1 MDGFTINSLSST
13 EFSFKPRAT
22 DSVVFRLGGRKKLEI
37 IIEWRKLMTKL
48 QVDYWNM
55 KVNEAMAAENERSHK
70 ANEAISRDT
79 LNETVTHNRNTEAE
93 TQRHDIA
100 GELETARHN
109 VSTEQITRDTLAE
122 TTRHDLE
129 TERNQRDITSENV
142 RHDKATEE
150 QAFKTYLADKQIRE
164 EQNSINREKMELDA
178 EIRKA
183 QNAINAESNTIKR
196 QQMQNDFDKWNRE
209 LQQKYDQ
216 MHQQYEL
223 AIREQDVS
231 KRNATLNAITNLIN
245 SSGKNAYYW
254 SRTSK
259 DNKQPVVIPSEE
271 D

>member
-1 MDGFTINSLSST
+1 MDGFTINSLSSD
-13 EFSFKPRAT
+13 EFSFEPRAT
-22 DSVVFRLGGRKKLEI
+22 NNVGFRLGGRKKLEI
-37 IIEWRKLMTKL
+37 ISEWRKLMTKL

-55 KVNEAMAAENERSHK
+55 KVNEAMAAENERSHR

-183 QNAINAESNTIKR
+183 QNTINAEGNAIKR
-196 QQMQNDFDKWNRE
+196 AQMQNDFDKWNRE

-245 SSGKNAYYW
+245 SSGKNVYYW

>member
-1 MDGFTINSLSST
+1 
-13 EFSFKPRAT
+13 
-22 DSVVFRLGGRKKLEI
+22 
-37 IIEWRKLMTKL
+37 MTKL

-55 KVNEAMAAENERSHK
+55 KVNEAMAAENERSHR

-142 RHDKATEE
+142 RHNKATEE
-150 QAFKTYLADKQIRE
+150 QAFRSYVADKRIRE
-164 EQNSINREKMELDA
+164 EQNNINRDKMDLDA
-178 EIRKA
+178 KIRKVQNEINSEA
-183 QNAINAESNTIKR
+183 NAIKR
-196 QQMQNDFDKWNRE
+196 EQMRNDFDKWNRE
-209 LQQKYDQ
+209 LKQKYDQ
-216 MHQQYEL
+216 MQQQYEL
-223 AIREQDVS
+223 AIREQNVS
-231 KRNATLNAITNLIN
+231 KRNATVNAITNLIN
-245 SSGKNAYYW
+245 GSGKNVYDWLRAI
-254 SRTSK
+254 K
-259 DNKQPVVIPSEE
+259 EGKQPVTIPSEE

>member
-1 MDGFTINSLSST
+1 
-13 EFSFKPRAT
+13 
-22 DSVVFRLGGRKKLEI
+22 
-37 IIEWRKLMTKL
+37 MTKL

-55 KVNEAMAAENERSHK
+55 KVNEAMAAENERSHR

-142 RHDKATEE
+142 RHNKATEE
-150 QAFKTYLADKQIRE
+150 QAFRSYVADKQIRE
-164 EQNSINREKMELDA
+164 EQNNINRDKMDLDA
-178 EIRKA
+178 EIRKVQNEINSEA
-183 QNAINAESNTIKR
+183 NAIKR
-196 QQMQNDFDKWNRE
+196 KQMQNDFDRWNRE
-209 LQQKYDQ
+209 LEQKYDQ
-216 MHQQYEL
+216 MKQQYEL

-231 KRNATLNAITNLIN
+231 KRNATVNAITNLIN
-245 SSGKNAYYW
+245 GSGKNAYDW
-254 SRTSK
+254 LRTIK
-259 DNKQPVVIPSEE
+259 ELKQPVTIPSEE